1 MHNASGT
8 TKKPC
13 YHPNLPIPHGMGLTG
28 YHHTPD
34 ALTGAPVAALPGSLS
49 PPGSVRGSG
58 TMFTRI
64 SAPRSHLTGAL
75 CAASSGLLFP
85 SQPLAKIEHST
96 PRASCQA
103 TTCTI
108 SSVSGTGCLSKKFS
122 VCSFTVLNRPYNKKP
137 APRRGR
143 EKRLGFICEAQFT
156 LRDWGCQPRRRS
168 GWWQCHRASG
178 EWWRSRRKRHC
189 CSKECRLYSTG
200 CWHGQCTC
208 RSSTACRPRH

>member
-1 MHNASGT
+1 MHQGRRKSRVT
-8 TKKPC
+8 TLIYPC
-13 YHPNLPIPHGMGLTG
+13 LTARGLTG

-49 PPGSVRGSG
+49 PGSVRGSG

-85 SQPLAKIEHST
+85 SQPLAENEHNT

-122 VCSFTVLNRPYNKKP
+122 LCSFTVLNRPYNKNPPPEGGGKNVRFYWSAISIQGLAGSVYP
-137 APRRGR
+137 SLLMVISPV
-143 EKRLGFICEAQFT
+143 T
-156 LRDWGCQPRRRS
+156 
-168 GWWQCHRASG
+168 
-178 EWWRSRRKRHC
+178 
-189 CSKECRLYSTG
+189 
-200 CWHGQCTC
+200 HGVRVKVITVEELF
-208 RSSTACRPRH
+208 R

>member
-34 ALTGAPVAALPGSLS
+34 ALTGAPVAALPGFLS

-85 SQPLAKIEHST
+85 SQPLAENEHNT

-122 VCSFTVLNRPYNKKP
+122 LCSFTVLNRPYNKNPPPEGGGKNVRFYWSALL
-137 APRRGR
+137 APHLRG
-143 EKRLGFICEAQFT
+143 KSTPPT
-156 LRDWGCQPRRRS
+156 L
-168 GWWQCHRASG
+168 
-178 EWWRSRRKRHC
+178 
-189 CSKECRLYSTG
+189 
-200 CWHGQCTC
+200 
-208 RSSTACRPRH
+208 

>member
-1 MHNASGT
+1 MQNSIRDDERS
-8 TKKPC
+8 C
-13 YHPNLPIPHGMGLTG
+13 YHPNSPMPHDKGLTE

-34 ALTGAPVAALPGSLS
+34 AITGAPVAALPQN
-49 PPGSVRGSG
+49 GSVRGSG

-85 SQPLAKIEHST
+85 SQPLAENEHNT

-122 VCSFTVLNRPYNKKP
+122 LCSFTVLNRPYNKNPPPEGGGKNV
-137 APRRGR
+137 R
-143 EKRLGFICEAQFT
+143 F
-156 LRDWGCQPRRRS
+156 
-168 GWWQCHRASG
+168 
-178 EWWRSRRKRHC
+178 
-189 CSKECRLYSTG
+189 Y
-200 CWHGQCTC
+200 
-208 RSSTACRPRH
+208 